1 MPSISSSAVLKAS
14 QATNQQESGAA
25 LRAKGRSSALI
36 PLACVPRRKRYA
48 GRPCPQCMFSYI
60 ASTGAPISRQVC
72 PAPEPGPSINSAAAL
87 RASHTTIRQEAGAA
101 LRAKGFGCRALPGWP
116 ATSPDLNPQ
125 ENVWS
130 WAEDELRRKEKASDT
145 LDTFTRRVLDVT
157 KRYPSGSKLI
167 PSMAKR
173 VAKCIQKRGAPI
185 GT

>member
-1 MPSISSSAVLKAS
+1 MRLVRHRLGPILRDAFPQRKRITVLLDGEKLMHTKEGKAELKA
-14 QATNQQESGAA
+14 
-25 LRAKGRSSALI
+25 
-36 PLACVPRRKRYA
+36 
-48 GRPCPQCMFSYI
+48 
-60 ASTGAPISRQVC
+60 
-72 PAPEPGPSINSAAAL
+72 
-87 RASHTTIRQEAGAA
+87 
-101 LRAKGFGCRALPGWP
+101 FGCRALPGWP

-125 ENVWS
+125 ENVWA
-130 WAEDELRRKEKASDT
+130 WAEDELRRKERASDT